1 MLGREI
7 SSKSAIMRL
16 DPGKETGITITD
28 NLDNW
33 DNWDNYCRVTITD
46 NWDNYNR

>member
-7 SSKSAIMRL
+7 SPKSDIMRL
-16 DPGKETGITITD
+16 DPGKETGTTITD
-28 NLDNW
+28 NLDNL
-33 DNWDNYCRVTITD
+33 DNWDNYRRVTVTD